1 MFQPAAINA
10 VRGAERE
17 VILAADFRFAQSVGG
32 GEDGIDGDHVITVA
46 MHQKNRR
53 LAGGLCQML
62 WSYQNAGIAENRR
75 RRCCAAK
82 ADMQG
87 HHRALAEA
95 DQRQTVMVEAQSIK
109 LRIEKRVE
117 RRPCSRHPAP
127 TLGRIAHRERKPLSA
142 HWRHA
147 ARLWRVRRYKDGI
160 GEPVLPLLAQ
170 LNQIIAVRAIAM
182 EKHHEVLGF
191 AGFWF

>member
-1 MFQPAAINA
+1 MFEPAAINA

-82 ADMQG
+82 ADMKR

-95 DQRQTVMVEAQSIK
+95 DQGETIRSKAQFLKFCIQ
-109 LRIEKRVE
+109 KRVE
-117 RRPCSRHPAP
+117 RWPCPHNAAP
-127 TLGRIAHRERKPLSA
+127 TLGRIAHGEREPLA
-142 HWRHA
+142 THGGHA
-147 ARLWRVRRYKDGI
+147 ARLGRMGGDEGGI
-160 GEPVLPLLAQ
+160 GQPVLPLLAK
-170 LNQIIAVRAIAM
+170 LDQIIPIGTIAM
-182 EKHHEVLGF
+182 QKNDEVLGF